1 MLMSTWA
8 EVREGFSRFLRE
20 NLSSE
25 LSLSSDVNWDAPG

>member
-8 EVREGFSRFLRE
+8 EVREGFSCFLWE

-25 LSLSSDVNWDAPG
+25 LISWSDVNWGAPG

>member
-8 EVREGFSRFLRE
+8 EVREGFSCLLRE

-25 LSLSSDVNWDAPG
+25 LSLSSDLNWGAPG